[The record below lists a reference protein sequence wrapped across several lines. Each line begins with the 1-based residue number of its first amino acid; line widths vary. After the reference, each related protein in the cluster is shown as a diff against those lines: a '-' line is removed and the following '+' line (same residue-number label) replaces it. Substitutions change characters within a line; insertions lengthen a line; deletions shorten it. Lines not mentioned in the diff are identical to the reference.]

1 MNLNPCDTMKPTCAF
16 CKEDFNQIL
25 TKCVT
30 ERQIVQLFPLSYNDI
45 PHEKINQYL
54 TNIN

>member
-1 MNLNPCDTMKPTCAF
+1 MNLNPCGTMKPTCAF

-30 ERQIVQLFPLSYNDI
+30 ERQIVQLFPLSYNDMYQ
-45 PHEKINQYL
+45 EKL
-54 TNIN
+54 H